1 MSPSRMPASV
11 FGVHSFP
18 FQWLCRNMQ
27 DRAPKVFDLQA
38 DGFFDA
44 KAGARE
50 QNIERPQVSF
60 GLGDDA
66 TRLLGRKR
74 RAALLPNLRHVHKVV
89 VPLYRVDRL
98 TFVIQRRPHH
108 HLNQLQIIGNGLRR
122 KTRFQVAVRGCPSS
136 AARQHRRRSVTGLSF
151 TKSLASP
158 LAPGMGR
165 GIERAAFEVELLS
178 RTWW

>member
-108 HLNQLQIIGNGLRR
+108 HLNQLQIIVMDFGAKRGFRSQSGVARHPRR
-122 KTRFQVAVRGCPSS
+122 DNAADGPSP
-136 AARQHRRRSVTGLSF
+136 V
-151 TKSLASP
+151 
-158 LAPGMGR
+158 
-165 GIERAAFEVELLS
+165 
-178 RTWW
+178 